1 MSICLLLYQTII
13 PNFNIEIKKKLQSSV
28 FAEKNLRKS
37 FEKVENPVIVKMN
50 RRGGRNMLEEYRT
63 VLGHGESE
71 IVEKKSRFLAE
82 VSHIDTEEE
91 ALEFIEKIRKKHYN
105 ATHHCYAYV
114 LGERFELQRFSDDG
128 EPGGTA
134 GKPMLDVLTGEGIHD
149 TVVVVTRYFGG
160 TLLGTGGL
168 VRAYSGAAK
177 EGLLAST
184 IITRKYASKLGNPD
198 GIYRLENPV
207 YSRTAGDS
215 YSGYTIYRSVASV
228 CLVPDVE
235 KGKIEKEL
243 TEGTNGQ
250 AGLGWKEKCYFAVHE
265 GKILLFNK

>member
-1 MSICLLLYQTII
+1 
-13 PNFNIEIKKKLQSSV
+13 
-28 FAEKNLRKS
+28 
-37 FEKVENPVIVKMN
+37 
-50 RRGGRNMLEEYRT
+50 MLEEYRT

-168 VRAYSGAAK
+168 VRAYQGAVK
-177 EGLLAST
+177 EGLQAST
-184 IITRKYASKLGNPD
+184 VITKRLG
-198 GIYRLENPV
+198 YRYEIG
-207 YSRTAGDS
+207 TD
-215 YSGYTIYRSVASV
+215 YTG
-228 CLVPDVE
+228 L
-235 KGKIEKEL
+235 GKIQYILGQRQISVQDTQYTDKVLMKVILPYDQEQCVVSEI

-250 AGLGWKEKCYFAVHE
+250 AVIEKGDSCYFAE
-265 GKILLFNK
+265 DGKEILVFEE